1 MDVTPPEHVMCPKE
15 HHECLQMSYKI
26 PHYSTLMCI
35 AIETIC
41 QLTKYDHICA
51 IKRNRVYKS
60 TRNLGSYRG
69 LLLAVESFISDVL
82 VLMLFKHVQTY
93 MTL

>member
-51 IKRNRVYKS
+51 IKRNRVYIYIRIY
-60 TRNLGSYRG
+60 T
-69 LLLAVESFISDVL
+69 VESLLEISVAIVVCCSPL
-82 VLMLFKHVQTY
+82 NHLFQ
-93 MTL
+93 MCWS